1 MKKEK
6 QKNRRYDSSFKKQAL
21 ALVRDGRKVSSVA
34 KSLGISTGVL
44 YSWQKQS
51 KLQESVQPEEELKI
65 LRKRLREVEQERAN
79 LKKAWSIFSRK
90 T

>member
-65 LRKRLREVEQERAN
+65 LRKRLREVEQERD
-79 LKKAWSIFSRK
+79 I
-90 T
+90 

>member
-51 KLQESVQPEEELKI
+51 KLQESIQPEEELKI
-65 LRKRLREVEQERAN
+65 LRKRLREVEQERD
-79 LKKAWSIFSRK
+79 I
-90 T
+90 

>member
-1 MKKEK
+1 M
-6 QKNRRYDSSFKKQAL
+6 
-21 ALVRDGRKVSSVA
+21 VRDGRKVSSVA

-51 KLQESVQPEEELKI
+51 KLQESVQPEEEELKI
-65 LRKRLREVEQERAN
+65 LRKRLREVEQERDI